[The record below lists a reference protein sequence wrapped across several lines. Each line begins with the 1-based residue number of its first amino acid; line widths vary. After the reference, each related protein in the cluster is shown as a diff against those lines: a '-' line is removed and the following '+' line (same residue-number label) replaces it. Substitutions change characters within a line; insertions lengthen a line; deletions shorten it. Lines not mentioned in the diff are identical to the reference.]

1 MKNLEILK
9 KAFEMCGYNC
19 EFEEEDGKLRVR
31 VSLFGCINEFV
42 FGATYDEDVE
52 LDYVISSLKVDF
64 DYNETVCNEE
74 GWFTTYMME
83 KYCERPE
90 NNGVYACENIIE
102 SWKLEKD
109 GIKIE
114 WDNFENS
121 LGKWIEK
128 LQESYEIDA
137 EYGIDWDEIPDLTNK
152 GWQMF
157 IMMCAGDMCAFE
169 GTIVDSLIEELEED
183 EKVDKYIMKETEDG
197 NVYLVKTTNDR
208 VLCLNHLC

>member
-19 EFEEEDGKLRVR
+19 EFEEEDDNLKVR
-31 VSLFGCINEFV
+31 VSLYGSSNEFI
-42 FGATYDEDVE
+42 FGATYREDVE

-64 DYNETVCNEE
+64 DYNGTVSNEE
-74 GWFTTYMME
+74 SWFVTGLME
-83 KYCERPE
+83 HWIQEPE
-90 NNGVYACENIIE
+90 QNGTWACEGIINT
-102 SWKLEKD
+102 WKLEED

-114 WDNFENS
+114 WDDFENS

-137 EYGIDWDEIPDLTNK
+137 EYGINWDEIPDLTNK
-152 GWQMF
+152 GWQLF
-157 IMMCAGDMCAFE
+157 ISACAGDMCSFE
-169 GTIVDSLIEELEED
+169 GTIVDALMEELDDD